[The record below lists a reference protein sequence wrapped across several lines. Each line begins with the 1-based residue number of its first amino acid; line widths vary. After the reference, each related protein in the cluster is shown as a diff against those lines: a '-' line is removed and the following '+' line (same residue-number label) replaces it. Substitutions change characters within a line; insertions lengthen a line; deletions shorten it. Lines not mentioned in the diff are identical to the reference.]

1 MRYTEIMANVERK
14 AYQIVVTGSVQ
25 GVGFRAFVEHLARK
39 LRISGFVRNAPDYTV
54 EILAEGD
61 QTALELFIEGLKE
74 GNGWS
79 RTDRVSVVETRAQ
92 GLAKFT
98 ISY

>member
-1 MRYTEIMANVERK
+1 MATVERK
-14 AYQIVVTGSVQ
+14 AYHIVVTGSVQ

-39 LRISGFVRNAPDYTV
+39 LGIAGFVRNTPDYTV
-54 EILAEGD
+54 EILAEGN
-61 QTALELFIEGLKE
+61 QSALELFIEGLKE

-79 RTDRVSVVETRAQ
+79 RTDRVSVTETRAQ